1 MTRRTAFAVAA
12 VVLSACFGIA
22 TTEAAAVAAV
32 VAQGVGGKLI
42 LSQTHLSSDASF
54 YVDQSAENNAG
65 LALRLDLGDAPAGW
79 RCAYTCPLGAC
90 DAMTYAALRS
100 RTAPAEPG
108 VFGMTC
114 TASAFQTRPV
124 PFWAAGAAE
133 KSGDL
138 TFERATT
145 PLFFVYGVSLLAF
158 GVAAGLSL
166 YAITFI

>member
-1 MTRRTAFAVAA
+1 MSRRTAFAVS
-12 VVLSACFGIA
+12 VVVSSVCFGVA
-22 TTEAAAVAAV
+22 TAAEAAAVI
-32 VAQGVGGKLI
+32 AQGVGGKI
-42 LSQTHLSSDASF
+42 VLSQTHLASDSSF
-54 YVDQSAENNAG
+54 FVDQSAATNAG

-90 DAMTYAALRS
+90 DAMTYAALRT

-114 TASAFQTRPV
+114 TASAFQTLAV